1 MKTFT
6 LSILAAMLLLVA
18 APVYSG
24 SEMRAIQVFVCE
36 FGEDTL
42 EDQVLEIAST
52 WLKAAKGMPG
62 GKNMEVAVRFPIA
75 EGIQDAGDFL
85 FYITVPTF
93 AEWGTFTDAYEGS
106 AASEVDDQFED
117 AIECGDSTVWEGY
130 RIN

>member
-6 LSILAAMLLLVA
+6 LSVLVAILLLA
-18 APVYSG
+18 TAPVYSD
-24 SEMRAIQVFVCE
+24 SEMRAVQVFVCE

-42 EDQVLEIAST
+42 EEQVLELAST

-62 GKNMEVAVRFPIA
+62 GKNLEVAVRFPVA

-85 FYITVPTF
+85 FYLTTPSF
-93 AEWGTFTDAYEGS
+93 AEWGAFTDAYEGS

-117 AIECGDSTVWEGY
+117 LVECGDSTIWEGF
-130 RIN
+130 RIK

>member
-1 MKTFT
+1 MMTFIR
-6 LSILAAMLLLVA
+6 SILVALLLIIA
-18 APVYSG
+18 APAYSE
-24 SEMRAIQVFVCE
+24 SSSLAVQVFTCE

-42 EDQVLEIAST
+42 EEQVLEMAAV

-75 EGIQDAGDFL
+75 EGPQAEGDFV
-85 FYITVPTF
+85 FYFITPTF

-117 AIECGDSTVWEGY
+117 LVECGDSTIWEGH
-130 RIN
+130 RIK